1 MFGALDIAASGLM
14 AQRIRLDVIS
24 ANMANQYTTVDAR
37 GNYAPFRRRIAVFAA
52 GGAEGSGLGGVGSNP
67 LGVHVKE
74 IELDS
79 APFRKVYEPGNP
91 FADKAGYVGYPNVDP
106 TMETINSV
114 EALRA
119 YDANITAAEATKS
132 MMNAALRL
140 LA

>member
-1 MFGALDIAASGLM
+1 MFGALDIAASGLA

-24 ANMANQYTTVDAR
+24 ANMANQNTTVDAQ
-37 GNYAPFRRRIAVFAA
+37 GNYAPFRRRIAIFAA
-52 GGAEGSGLGGVGSNP
+52 GAGEGAGASP

-74 IELDS
+74 IQLDS

-91 FADKAGYVGYPNVDP
+91 FANKEGYVEYPNIDP